1 MKIKA
6 IMIYHLTLASMHI
19 IGSIMVVKV
28 QKIYTLM
35 EGV

>member
-6 IMIYHLTLASMHI
+6 IMIYHFTLASMGI